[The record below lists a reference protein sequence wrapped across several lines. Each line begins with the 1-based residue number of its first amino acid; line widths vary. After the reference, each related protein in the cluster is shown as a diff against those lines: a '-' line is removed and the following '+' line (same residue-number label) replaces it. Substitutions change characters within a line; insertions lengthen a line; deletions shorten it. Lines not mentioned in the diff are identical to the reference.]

1 MIAAIDRIY
10 RRVLMMVTRG
20 RVTTGNDSGAVQMLQ
35 IKLNADH
42 VRDNTP
48 RLAEYGFTSM
58 PPNGSDVVLVFIAGD
73 RSNGVIVA
81 TGHQASR
88 MKNLQPGEVAIFDNQ
103 GQSIYLTQAGI
114 VINGAGLPITVNN
127 TSKMTINAATEIDL
141 HTPILKV
148 SGDIIDNSGSN
159 TNSMAQM
166 RAIYNAHNH
175 VVAGVQAGSSNI
187 TSNAVTNTE

>member
-42 VRDNTP
+42 VRDSTP
-48 RLAEYGFTSM
+48 RLAEFGFSSM
-58 PPNGSDVVLVFIAGD
+58 PPNGSDAVLVFIAGD

-88 MKNLQPGEVAIFDNQ
+88 MKNLQAGEVAIFDDQ
-103 GQSIYLTQAGI
+103 GQSIYLTRAGI
-114 VINGAGLPITVNN
+114 VINGAGLPITINSA
-127 TSKMTINAATEIDL
+127 SKMTINAATEIIL
-141 HTPILKV
+141 NTPILKV

-159 TNSMAQM
+159 INSMAQM

-175 VVAGVQAGSSNI
+175 VVTGVQSGSNNI
-187 TSNAVTNTE
+187 TSNAVTKTE